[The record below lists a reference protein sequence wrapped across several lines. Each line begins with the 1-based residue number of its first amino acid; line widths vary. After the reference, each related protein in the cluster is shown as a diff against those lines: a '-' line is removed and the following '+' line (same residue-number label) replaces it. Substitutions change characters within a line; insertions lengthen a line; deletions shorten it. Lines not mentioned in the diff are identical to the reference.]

1 MPDKDSDMSEA
12 DRRMANHIAELAAQT
27 TVARMMELAK
37 DKKFAAD
44 VMETWGGEV
53 DRTIGRGL
61 RRLGFYVL
69 MLIVAAASAKL
80 GLMDKIIGV
89 FKP

>member
-1 MPDKDSDMSEA
+1 MDDRGDMSEA
-12 DRRMANHIAELAAQT
+12 DRRMANHIAQMAAAE
-27 TVARMMELAK
+27 TVARVMDLAK

-61 RRLGFYVL
+61 RRLGFYAL
-69 MLIVAAASAKL
+69 MLILAAASAKL
-80 GLMDKIIGV
+80 GLIDKLLGV
-89 FKP
+89 LKP